1 MKIIDLSHTL
11 EEGMPVFPGMSKPSF
26 KEAFTVKDN
35 GFKETNLNM
44 LTHTGT
50 HIDCPAH
57 MLESD
62 ITTDNV
68 KLNLFYGNAFVA
80 DFSNKKSGDTITK
93 EDLKKYADE
102 IDKYSVI
109 LIHTNWDKFWG
120 TDKYFDNFPYLTI
133 EATRYLVDNGIKT
146 IGLDV
151 ISIDAIDAKIYS
163 NHFIALQC
171 SVVIVENLRNLDLLV
186 QKEFIF
192 SAFPLK
198 IKSGDGSPVR
208 AVAII

>member
-1 MKIIDLSHTL
+1 MKIIDLTHTL
-11 EEGMPVFPGMSKPSF
+11 EKGMPVFPGMTNPSF
-26 KEAFTVKDN
+26 EEAFTVKNN
-35 GFKETNLNM
+35 GFKETQLNM
-44 LTHTGT
+44 LSHTGT

-68 KLNLFYGNAFVA
+68 NLNLFYGKAFVA
-80 DFSNKKSGDTITK
+80 DFGYKKCGDTITK
-93 EDLKKYADE
+93 EDLKEYAE
-102 IDKYSVI
+102 QIDNYSII
-109 LIHTNWDKFWG
+109 LIYTNWDKFWG
-120 TDKYFDNFPYLTI
+120 SDKYFDNFPYLTT
-133 EATRYLVDNGIKT
+133 EATRYLVDSGIKT

-163 NHFIALQC
+163 NHYIALEC
-171 SVVIVENLRNLDLLV
+171 SVVIVENLRNLDLLLE
-186 QKEFIF
+186 KEFIF

>member
-11 EEGMPVFPGMSKPSF
+11 EEGMPVFPGMLNPSF
-26 KEAFTVKDN
+26 KEAFSVKDN

-68 KLNLFYGNAFVA
+68 NLNLFYGKAFVA
-80 DFSNKKSGDTITK
+80 DFSDKKSGDTITK
-93 EDLKKYADE
+93 EDLKKYVDE

-120 TDKYFDNFPYLTI
+120 NDKYFDNFPYLTI
-133 EATRYLVDNGIKT
+133 DATRHLVDSGIKT

-163 NHFIALQC
+163 NHFIALEC
-171 SVVIVENLRNLDLLV
+171 NVVIVENLRNLDLLLE
-186 QKEFIF
+186 KEFTF